1 MAIFHIRALAGS
13 RTSID
18 SSPILL
24 FWWEALVWANLDLR
38 PPVQRNS
45 GAQWPLGSWSHL
57 LQRAFS
63 LQVPQFGQTGRPSHN
78 PSLCFFPPMCVM
90 SHETQRRQA
99 CCLANHYGRET
110 SQRWWR
116 PKGRSTEL
124 QFKCHRGGSSNS
136 CHMSNIRLLRHQYL
150 ATHSSR
156 HHPKYSQVC
165 LTLLHKVT
173 QDK

>member
-116 PKGRSTEL
+116 QKEGPQSYSSSVIAEGL
-124 QFKCHRGGSSNS
+124 Q
-136 CHMSNIRLLRHQYL
+136 
-150 ATHSSR
+150 TH
-156 HHPKYSQVC
+156 
-165 LTLLHKVT
+165 VT
-173 QDK
+173 CPTFGFYVISI